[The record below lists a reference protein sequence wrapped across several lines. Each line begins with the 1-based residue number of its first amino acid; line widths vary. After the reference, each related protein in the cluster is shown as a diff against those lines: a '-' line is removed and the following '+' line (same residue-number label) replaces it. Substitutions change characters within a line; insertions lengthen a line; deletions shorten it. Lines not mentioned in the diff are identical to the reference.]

1 VAHEDSTAL
10 GKRPRPAGGAG
21 DGSAAAGSA
30 TADGAVPA
38 QGAAAGSA
46 AGSGGAAAGSD
57 DSYPLRAS
65 EQRMQREFGRAPIGL
80 VATSLTTR
88 RPDAYLAVNDTY
100 CELMGYSR
108 DELSGAAFLGDV
120 HPEEQPALEAQI
132 QEIVSG
138 RTGRL
143 RTGTRLVRKDG
154 EIVFAR
160 LTGSAIQPP
169 AGDRYLATFVED
181 TTAAAEAQAE
191 IRRLERELLLS
202 RRLETLGQLVGG
214 MAHDFN
220 NLLAVIGN
228 YAGLVGDEV
237 SAAETTES
245 ASRWQPVGRDVE
257 QIEEAADRATRLIRH
272 LLAFARRQQARPV
285 LVDVHQQVGD
295 AIRLLGQVLG
305 EDVSLIYR
313 PGTAVWPVEV
323 DPGQL
328 EQAIINIA
336 VNARD
341 AMPSGGQLTID
352 TANVDTSAEITGT
365 AGATVGMTD
374 LAPGRYVRLTVG
386 DTGPG
391 MDANTAERAFEPFFT
406 TRGGGQAAGLGLSAV
421 GRFAIRAG
429 GRAWLRSEP
438 GSGTIVTLLLP
449 DGAGGRPGLT
459 ELAAE
464 RPATAAEYAST
475 VLVVDDEAAIREVTH
490 RVLTRAGYLVV
501 AAAGQAE
508 ALGVLRDPGVHVD
521 LLLADVVMPGMII
534 DAFAAQA
541 RASRPG
547 LRVLLMS
554 GYDQPAALA
563 DGGSGSGTQVLAKPF
578 SRAALLARVS
588 QELTAHPGVPSPAGR

>member
-1 VAHEDSTAL
+1 MAHEDSTAV
-10 GKRPRPAGGAG
+10 GEWPRPAGGAG
-21 DGSAAAGSA
+21 GGGATAGSA
-30 TADGAVPA
+30 TAAGEVPA
-38 QGAAAGSA
+38 QGAAARSA
-46 AGSGGAAAGSD
+46 AGSGGD
-57 DSYPLRAS
+57 DGYPLRAS

-80 VATSLTTR
+80 VATSLTAR
-88 RPDAYLAVNDTY
+88 RPDAYLAVNDMY

-120 HPEEQPALEAQI
+120 HPEEQPALETQI

-143 RTGTRLVRKDG
+143 RAGTRLVRKDG
-154 EIVFAR
+154 EIVFVR

-228 YAGLVGDEV
+228 YASLVGDEV
-237 SAAETTES
+237 SAAETIES
-245 ASRWQPVGRDVE
+245 ASRWQPVRRDVE
-257 QIEEAADRATRLIRH
+257 QIEEAAGRATRLIRH
-272 LLAFARRQQARPV
+272 LLAFVRRQEAQPV

-295 AIRLLGQVLG
+295 TIRLLGPVLG
-305 EDVSLIYR
+305 GDVSLIYR

-352 TANVDTSAEITGT
+352 TANVDTSAEMAGT
-365 AGATVGMTD
+365 AGATAGMTD
-374 LAPGRYVRLTVG
+374 LASGRYVRLTVS

-421 GRFAIRAG
+421 GRFAMRAG

-449 DGAGGRPGLT
+449 DGADGRSG
-459 ELAAE
+459 LAAE
-464 RPATAAEYAST
+464 RPATAAEHAST
-475 VLVVDDEAAIREVTH
+475 VLVVDDESAIREVTH

-501 AAAGQAE
+501 TAAGPAE

-521 LLLADVVMPGMII
+521 LLLTDVVMPGMTI

-563 DGGSGSGTQVLAKPF
+563 DGGSGSGTQVLAKSF

-588 QELTAHPGVPSPAGR
+588 QELTAHPAVPSPAGR

>member
-1 VAHEDSTAL
+1 V
-10 GKRPRPAGGAG
+10 PRPTVRYLPRAPPPVAR
-21 DGSAAAGSA
+21 
-30 TADGAVPA
+30 
-38 QGAAAGSA
+38 Q
-46 AGSGGAAAGSD
+46 GSGGADAGSD
-57 DSYPLRAS
+57 DSYALRAS
-65 EQRMQREFGRAPIGL
+65 EQRMQREFGRAPTGL

-154 EIVFAR
+154 EIVFVR
-160 LTGSAIQPP
+160 LTGSAIQLP

-181 TTAAAEAQAE
+181 TTAAVEARAET
-191 IRRLERELLLS
+191 RRLERELLHS
-202 RRLETLGQLVGG
+202 RRLESLGQLVGG

-228 YAGLVGDEV
+228 YASLVGDEV
-237 SAAETTES
+237 STAETTES

-285 LVDVHQQVGD
+285 LVDVHQHVGD

-352 TANVDTSAEITGT
+352 TANVDTSAEM
-365 AGATVGMTD
+365 AGAAGAAGAMAGMTD
-374 LAPGRYVRLTVG
+374 LAPDRYVRLTVS
-386 DTGPG
+386 DTGRG

-421 GRFAIRAG
+421 GRFAMRAG

-438 GSGTIVTLLLP
+438 GGGTIVTLLLP
-449 DGAGGRPGLT
+449 AAADGRSGVAG
-459 ELAAE
+459 LAAGS
-464 RPATAAEYAST
+464 PATAAEHANT
-475 VLVVDDEAAIREVTH
+475 ILVVDDEAAIREVTH
-490 RVLTRAGYLVV
+490 QVLTRAGYLVV
-501 AAAGQAE
+501 TAAGQAE
-508 ALGVLRDPGVHVD
+508 ALDVLRDPGVHVD
-521 LLLADVVMPGMII
+521 LLLTDVVMPGMTI